1 MYYQSLK
8 TSIII
13 ERRWKERQGHRE
25 MFQRGRKKPPYVAPS
40 TAQDSCLHDSTT
52 GSESVA
58 INDGT
63 IDEIG
68 YTQVCF

>member
-1 MYYQSLK
+1 
-8 TSIII
+8 
-13 ERRWKERQGHRE
+13 

-52 GSESVA
+52 RSESVA